1 MHPTALSNCQLF
13 FDTYGTGFPGDGVRV
28 VEIGSQDV
36 NGSVR
41 TCCPSRFD
49 YCGVDFVPGKGV
61 DLVLDDPYCLPFDNA
76 TIDIVLTN
84 SCIEHSEM
92 FWLLFLE
99 ALRVLKPHGILY
111 INAPSNAE
119 FHRYPV
125 DCWRFYPDSGR
136 ALVKWAR
143 RNNIDAELL
152 ESFTSEQVDD
162 VWNDYVAIFVKD
174 KNEASRYP
182 DRALAGRQDI
192 SNGLLLGSDEFINP
206 ISAPEDK
213 RKLYFIDQL
222 INDHIDLPVGESK
235 LDCIKMIINNQLKV
249 R

>member
-1 MHPTALSNCQLF
+1 MHVTASTNCQQF
-13 FDTYGTGFPGDGVRV
+13 FDTYAKEFRGDHVKV

-36 NGSVR
+36 NGSIR
-41 TCCPSRFD
+41 EHCPSRFD
-49 YCGVDFVPGKGV
+49 YCGIDFVPGKGV
-61 DLVLDDPYCLPFDNA
+61 DLILDDPYCLPFDNA
-76 TIDIVLTN
+76 VVDIVLTN

-99 ALRVLKPHGILY
+99 AMRILKPHGLLY

-136 ALVKWAR
+136 ALVNWAR
-143 RNNIDAELL
+143 RNGMDPELL

-162 VWNDYVAIFVKD
+162 VWNDYVAVFIKD
-174 KNEASRYP
+174 KSEARRYP
-182 DRALAGRQDI
+182 TRILTERQDI
-192 SNGLLLGSDEFINP
+192 SNGLLMGSDEFIKFQ
-206 ISAPEDK
+206 SAPEDK
-213 RKLYFIDQL
+213 RKLYIIDAIISDRIAIPAGQ
-222 INDHIDLPVGESK
+222 SK
-235 LDCIKMIINNQLKV
+235 LDYIMMIINNKLKV